1 MPDMKTKTSN
11 PFLEE
16 PNDIHCIEGEDAI
29 LTCKLKPDTPPVKW
43 LKNCR
48 ELTQNEKYIISMEDT
63 QHKLT
68 IKNTTESDSGDYY
81 VKFGFFSK
89 KIQLNITDPF
99 LEEPND
105 IHCIEGEDAILTCKL
120 RPDIPPV
127 KWLKNGRELTQNEK
141 YIISKE
147 DTQHKFTIKNTT
159 ESDSGDY
166 SVQVGKFS
174 KKIQLNIT
182 VRADEVFYNFDIICP
197 KRRTTHCKNIIEKAQ
212 ILFLKNPMIFSA

>member
-1 MPDMKTKTSN
+1 MGTTQQTGPIDNRHLSAGEIVGIVFGVFVVVSVVSSVIFFWKRRREMHRNIGNRNAGSN
-11 PFLEE
+11 
-16 PNDIHCIEGEDAI
+16 EDVPLI
-29 LTCKLKPDTPPVKW
+29 
-43 LKNCR
+43 N
-48 ELTQNEKYIISMEDT
+48 
-63 QHKLT
+63 
-68 IKNTTESDSGDYY
+68 
-81 VKFGFFSK
+81 
-89 KIQLNITDPF
+89 PF

-127 KWLKNGRELTQNEK
+127 KWLKNGREFTQNEK

-166 SVQVGKFS
+166 SVQVGIFS

-182 VRADEVFYNFDIICP
+182 GI
-197 KRRTTHCKNIIEKAQ
+197 
-212 ILFLKNPMIFSA
+212 